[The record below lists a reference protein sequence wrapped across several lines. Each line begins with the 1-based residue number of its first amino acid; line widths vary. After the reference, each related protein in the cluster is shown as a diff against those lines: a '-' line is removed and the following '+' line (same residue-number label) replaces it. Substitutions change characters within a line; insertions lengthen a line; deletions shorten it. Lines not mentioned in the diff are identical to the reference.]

1 MTLNRFSF
9 IGRLG
14 KDAEVKSLDGGKV
27 VIKFSV
33 AVTERWK
40 TRDGEKK
47 EKTDWIEC
55 EIWDNSGKANLAQ
68 YIRKGNEIYVEG
80 KPYARGW
87 VKDDGT
93 LVTVQCVRVTDVQL
107 LSSGK
112 SQSSPTGEGQ
122 SGRTD
127 YPVYKPENDMPFE
140 VPMNLGDDDLPF

>member
-14 KDAEVKSLDGGKV
+14 KDAEVRQLDGGKA

-33 AVTERWK
+33 AVTEKWK
-40 TRDGEKK
+40 DREGNKK

-68 YIRKGNEIYVEG
+68 YIRKGSEIYVEG
-80 KPYARGW
+80 KPYARAW
-87 VKDDGT
+87 AKEDGT
-93 LVTVQCVRVTDVQL
+93 LIAVQCVRVTDVQL

-112 SQSSPTGEGQ
+112 GQ
-122 SGRTD
+122 NSAAGDGLSGRTD

-140 VPMNLGDDDLPF
+140 VPTGADDDLPF